1 MKPQKNCV
9 CSDCPALCLTS
20 FKNLN
25 TDELQKLAQMK
36 TIHHYRKGEMIY
48 HQDTPSFGLHCIQS
62 GTVKLYTQEEDGK
75 EIINRLA
82 KTGNFIGHSSALGEK
97 SYTECAK
104 VLEDTTCCFIET
116 NQFKSLLETS
126 PQLLSE
132 FLKTISLELTEASH
146 RHADL
151 IRKNVRARLASYLI
165 KMAQGSISD
174 EEQDQFT
181 HHLSREEMASYI
193 GSAHETVIRC
203 LSEFKELGYIEEGNK
218 SFIILNKERL
228 IHLGGHLH

>member
-20 FKNLN
+20 LKHLSEN
-25 TDELQKLAQMK
+25 DLQKLAQNKM
-36 TIHHYRKGEMIY
+36 IHHYRKGEIIF
-48 HQDTPSFGLHCIQS
+48 HQDTPCFGLHCIQS
-62 GTVKLYTQEEDGK
+62 GSVKLFTQEEDGK

-82 KTGNFIGHSSALGEK
+82 RPGDFIGHSSALGNK
-97 SYTECAK
+97 TYIECAK

-116 NQFKSLLETS
+116 NHFKTFLDTS
-126 PQLLSE
+126 PELLSD
-132 FLKTISLELTEASH
+132 FLKSMSLEMAEASS

-151 IRKNVRARLASYLI
+151 IRKSVKARLASYLI
-165 KMAQGSISD
+165 KMAEGSIS
-174 EEQDQFT
+174 EEEKSQFT

-203 LSEFKELGYIEEGNK
+203 LSEFKELGYIEEENR
-218 SFIILNKERL
+218 SFTILNKERL